1 MKTPT
6 FAWAFFLGW
15 YALWRIGSPGFDK
28 LAQASLDAEGAPH
41 GARIGTR
48 RFAPSRAQL
57 GDRRRTGEV
66 A

>member
-6 FAWAFFLGW
+6 FAWAFLLGW
-15 YALWRIGSPGFDK
+15 YALWRIGSLGFDK